1 MNAIFLA
8 STFLMLPLAL
18 SFAAMPLVRNAR
30 TSSNGFAKVPV
41 FVVLAALLLA
51 IGLYAAIGRP
61 DVAGSGSINR
71 PSVAEPRR
79 SNADAAK
86 KAASVNELL
95 AGLEIRGQVGL
106 FRTRLGMLAFEQ
118 AVLQEDPGDANGWLL
133 LAKSYDHLGRGH
145 DAVAA
150 YEKAT
155 QLGLKDSELEA
166 RLR

>member
-1 MNAIFLA
+1 
-8 STFLMLPLAL
+8 
-18 SFAAMPLVRNAR
+18 
-30 TSSNGFAKVPV
+30 
-41 FVVLAALLLA
+41 VLAALLLA
-51 IGLYAAIGRP
+51 IGLNAAIGRP

-95 AGLEIRGQVGL
+95 AGLEIR
-106 FRTRLGMLAFEQ
+106 
-118 AVLQEDPGDANGWLL
+118 LQEDPGDANGWLL

>member
-1 MNAIFLA
+1 MNAVFLA
-8 STFLMLPLAL
+8 STFLMLLLAL
-18 SFAAMPLVRNAR
+18 SFAAIPLIRDAR
-30 TSSNGFAKVPV
+30 SSSNGFAKLPV

-61 DVAGSGSINR
+61 GIATSKSIR
-71 PSVAEPRR
+71 IPSVAEQQR
-79 SNADAAK
+79 SAADTAK
-86 KAASVNELL
+86 RAASVNELL
-95 AGLEIRGQVGL
+95 AGLEMR
-106 FRTRLGMLAFEQ
+106 
-118 AVLQEDPGDANGWLL
+118 LQEHPDDAKGWLL

-155 QLGLKDSELEA
+155 QLGLTDSGLEA